1 MRKPFLTVYLDP
13 ALLDALEAYARK
25 RGAAKSTVAEAAI
38 SRFLRPDPADQPE
51 AVLTRRLDHLNRHA
65 DRLERDLGVAVEMLA
80 LFIRFWLAA
89 TPPLPES
96 AQAAARAKGRERYEG
111 FVQVLGRRLAQGRGF
126 VREVAAEAEAIR
138 EGDGEAAKDVDR
150 RTRVVAQP
158 GGPQRDAPSVGRAP
172 DEA

>member
-13 ALLDALEAYARK
+13 TLLDALEAYARK

-51 AVLTRRLDHLNRHA
+51 AVLARRLDRLNRHA

-89 TPPLPES
+89 TPPLPEG

-111 FVQVLGRRLAQGRGF
+111 FVQVLSRRLAQGRGF
-126 VREVAAEAEAIR
+126 VREVAAE
-138 EGDGEAAKDVDR
+138 GEAAREAEAEAEAATVRDMDGPAAR
-150 RTRVVAQP
+150 GETGQAPPPVA
-158 GGPQRDAPSVGRAP
+158 RP
-172 DEA
+172 DEP